1 MRMYHLDLRA
11 RTIFPSAPP
20 SLSRSFSLRRRAPL
34 PGTACSRARTTR
46 SPSTCTDDPAKV
58 SPNQLRAD
66 VYGTKSKIYFSNLRN
81 TNSIVRPSRALP
93 SHLTRPHPLPSPTPS
108 LPPDLRTGTPLAA
121 PFMRNKLTMAML
133 SVVAVLQAAWV
144 TWTLIPLSPLI
155 VVFVVVVLL
164 VRWSAVRSTR
174 NDPRTIACSPLTLC
188 TAPLRRRSC
197 CRSHR
202 FTRRSSRWRRW

>member
-1 MRMYHLDLRA
+1 MKRNLYNFTCCASPRKRCPA
-11 RTIFPSAPP
+11 TSRGPTP
-20 SLSRSFSLRRRAPL
+20 SLPSL
-34 PGTACSRARTTR
+34 
-46 SPSTCTDDPAKV
+46 
-58 SPNQLRAD
+58 
-66 VYGTKSKIYFSNLRN
+66 F
-81 TNSIVRPSRALP
+81 
-93 SHLTRPHPLPSPTPS
+93 PS

-155 VVFVVVVLL
+155 VVFVPVVLV

-188 TAPLRRRSC
+188 TAPLRQASFVLPFAPIHATELALAPLVKWWEVRKGG
-197 CRSHR
+197 
-202 FTRRSSRWRRW
+202 SRTSGSGHTCMECWPCSTPDERTIVCSRLVLRAPAI

>member
-1 MRMYHLDLRA
+1 M
-11 RTIFPSAPP
+11 IP
-20 SLSRSFSLRRRAPL
+20 
-34 PGTACSRARTTR
+34 
-46 SPSTCTDDPAKV
+46 
-58 SPNQLRAD
+58 
-66 VYGTKSKIYFSNLRN
+66 
-81 TNSIVRPSRALP
+81 IVLYVPSRALP

-174 NDPRTIACSPLTLC
+174 DDPRTIARLLTAHAVHRTAQASFVLPFAPIYA
-188 TAPLRRRSC
+188 TELALAPLVKWWEVRKGG
-197 CRSHR
+197 
-202 FTRRSSRWRRW
+202 SRTSGSGHTCMECWPCSTPDE